1 MLIVLSIF
9 LISRPTQSLNFLVI
23 TFGVILVING
33 LIHIISYFS
42 TKDDFMIFNFEL
54 IQGIISIIT
63 GLLFIFQPRIISTF
77 LPFFV
82 GVWII
87 IESVIK
93 FQVALNLRGIEGTN
107 WIMMLV
113 LSILTAIIGI
123 IIILNP
129 FASAIALTTVCGILL
144 LISEAIN
151 LCESIYLIAKLK

>member
-63 GLLFIFQPRIISTF
+63 GLLFIFQPRIISAF